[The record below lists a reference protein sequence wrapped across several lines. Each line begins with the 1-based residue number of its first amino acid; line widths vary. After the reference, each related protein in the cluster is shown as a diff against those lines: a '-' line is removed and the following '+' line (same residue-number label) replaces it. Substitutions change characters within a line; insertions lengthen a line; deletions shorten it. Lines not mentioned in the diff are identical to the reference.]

1 MVNETLEGGRPVV
14 LDNEFARVEIRLD
27 RGANGPR
34 LQITDLRTSK
44 KIFLDPLELLSLS
57 WSMHRD
63 LVTHL
68 DPSRWW
74 SEFAED
80 MELRLA
86 LASPVSADG
95 QNGQYGTDGRGG

>member
-1 MVNETLEGGRPVV
+1 MGDPSCSTTSLRAWR
-14 LDNEFARVEIRLD
+14 FASI
-27 RGANGPR
+27 GARTVPAFR
-34 LQITDLRTSK
+34 ITDLRTSK